1 MQDSNIANNGG
12 PGRVDPIKMKKL
24 VAEWGR
30 MPAREQA
37 RAVQELT
44 QGMSARH
51 REAIENYFR
60 NLALATSK
68 R

>member
-1 MQDSNIANNGG
+1 M
-12 PGRVDPIKMKKL
+12 RKL
-24 VAEWGR
+24 VEEWGR
-30 MPAREQA
+30 MPPREQA
-37 RAVQELT
+37 RALQELT

-60 NLALATSK
+60 NLAQGSK

>member
-1 MQDSNIANNGG
+1 M
-12 PGRVDPIKMKKL
+12 RKM
-24 VAEWGR
+24 VEEWGR
-30 MPAREQA
+30 MPPREQA
-37 RAVQELT
+37 RALQDLT

-60 NLALATSK
+60 NLAQVSK

>member
-1 MQDSNIANNGG
+1 MQDSRIANAGG
-12 PGRVDPIKMKKL
+12 PGRVDQIKMKTL
-24 VAEWGR
+24 VQEWGR
-30 MPAREQA
+30 MPPREQA
-37 RAVQELT
+37 RALQELT

-60 NLALATSK
+60 NLALASNK